1 MFRSEGAA
9 RTDRQN
15 RLVAGYLALVG
26 GFVNSCGFVIIGTFT
41 SHVTG
46 NVGRFADDLALLQLH
61 AAIAAMTMI
70 TAFLA
75 GAFVASMAIE
85 SDAYGS
91 GARSYAV
98 ALFGEGALLLSF
110 TILSRLTLATH
121 PRINDYEAAILCAA
135 MGMQNSLVTRLSGA
149 VVRTTHLTGVVTDVG
164 IEAARWFRWWRG
176 QMSSR
181 LRVKLAVGKKP
192 PERPSVP
199 KIALLCT
206 IAGAFSAG
214 AMMGAIAGVAMK
226 HAAMLIPSLAVIAC
240 GVYAFTTKREEVVP
254 KGPDSRK

>member
-15 RLVAGYLALVG
+15 RYVAGYLALVG

-46 NVGRFADDLALLQLH
+46 NVGRFANDLALLELH
-61 AAIAAMTMI
+61 AAVAAMTMI

-85 SDAYGS
+85 SDVYGS
-91 GARSYAV
+91 TTRSYAV
-98 ALFGEGALLLSF
+98 ALLGEAALLLSF

-164 IEAARWFRWWRG
+164 IEGARWFRWWRG
-176 QMSSR
+176 QMSNR
-181 LRVKLAVGKKP
+181 LHVKLALGKKP

-206 IAGAFSAG
+206 IAGAFSVG
-214 AMMGAIAGVAMK
+214 AMLGAVAGVTLK
-226 HAAMLIPSLAVIAC
+226 HVAMLIPSFAVMAC
-240 GVYAFTTKREEVVP
+240 AVYAFTTKRDEAVP
-254 KGPDSRK
+254 PSRDSRK